1 MADEIFYI
9 SREKG
14 AKIVFTTDNSLL
26 QVWGEDRSLT
36 KYSHI
41 VVDEAHERSL
51 ATDLILAVMKR
62 TMRDV
67 EGVRDTPL
75 HIVITSATIEP
86 EVFVK
91 YFDGFSVNVIHV
103 EGWRQLGIKIKA
115 NSTL

>member
-1 MADEIFYI
+1 MNEKYLDIF
-9 SREKG
+9 REKG

-62 TMRDV
+62 TMREA

-103 EGWRQLGIKIKA
+103 EGRRQKNEETWVGL
-115 NSTL
+115 T

>member
-26 QVWGEDRSLT
+26 QVWGEARSLT

-62 TMRDV
+62 TMRDA

>member
-1 MADEIFYI
+1 M
-9 SREKG
+9 
-14 AKIVFTTDNSLL
+14 FTTDNSLL

-62 TMRDV
+62 TMRDA
-67 EGVRDTPL
+67 EGVRRDTPL

-91 YFDGFSVNVIHV
+91 YLDGFSVNVIHV
-103 EGWRQLGIKIKA
+103 EGGLQKIMKA
-115 NSTL
+115 NCTW